1 MPKRI
6 LVPLDQT
13 AEAERIV
20 PVVVGTA
27 RGCGASVR
35 LLHVAPD
42 RRFDA
47 EARDYLAVVE
57 LAFDGVPVEIV
68 VRYGTPA
75 EEVLYEANEFGAD
88 LIAVTTGSGTPR
100 NATPLGRVAEALLR
114 RAAVPV
120 LLLRPE
126 R

>member
-13 AEAERIV
+13 PEAERIV
-20 PVVVGTA
+20 PLVAGTA
-27 RGCGASVR
+27 RGTGASVR
-35 LLHVAPD
+35 LLHVAPGPWLED
-42 RRFDA
+42 

-68 VRYGTPA
+68 VRYGVA
-75 EEVLYEANEFGAD
+75 ADEILYEANEFGAD
-88 LIAVTTGSGTPR
+88 VIAVTTGSGVPR
-100 NATPLGRVAEALLR
+100 RATPLGRVAEALIR